1 MNVQQQN
8 HLFQICSMIIDVL
21 QDKVKY
27 FTEQLKYQEGKE
39 DLQEICECEKEL
51 TNQFQQELYRLKI
64 QCQSQLPK
72 LLEYDAYHK

>member
-27 FTEQLKYQEGKE
+27 FTEQLKYQEALECSKE
-39 DLQEICECEKEL
+39 DL
-51 TNQFQQELYRLKI
+51 
-64 QCQSQLPK
+64 
-72 LLEYDAYHK
+72 